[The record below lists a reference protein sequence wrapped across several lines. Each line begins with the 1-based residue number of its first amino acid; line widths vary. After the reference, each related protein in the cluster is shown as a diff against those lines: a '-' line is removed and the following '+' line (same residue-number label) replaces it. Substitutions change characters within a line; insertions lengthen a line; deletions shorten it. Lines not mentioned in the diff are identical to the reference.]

1 MHSQTNKDRYVA
13 YRVVEQKTMSTIKFI
28 NGGRRM
34 TPMNLNTNFNNLVEL
49 MVLTDALTN
58 GLENLGFN
66 IREEINTRFTME
78 YMHEMQFNIEEPITG
93 YGFFMPI
100 DAIKVIYPT
109 SKLKLVRL
117 KLVADMI
124 DDDDA
129 IECIKLIDTIIKG
142 IDKVDVF
149 YFEVGK

>member
-1 MHSQTNKDRYVA
+1 
-13 YRVVEQKTMSTIKFI
+13 MSAIKFI
-28 NGGRRM
+28 VGSRRM

-49 MVLTDALTN
+49 MALTDALTS

-124 DDDDA
+124 DDDNA
-129 IECIKLIDTIIKG
+129 VECVKLIDTIIKG

>member
-1 MHSQTNKDRYVA
+1 
-13 YRVVEQKTMSTIKFI
+13 MSAIKFVV
-28 NGGRRM
+28 GSRRM

-49 MVLTDALTN
+49 MAMTDILTS
-58 GLENLGFN
+58 GLEKLGFN

-109 SKLKLVRL
+109 SKLKWVRL
-117 KLVADMI
+117 KLIADLI
-124 DDDDA
+124 DDDNA
-129 IECIKLIDTIIKG
+129 IECVKLIDTIIEG

>member
-1 MHSQTNKDRYVA
+1 
-13 YRVVEQKTMSTIKFI
+13 MSAIKFI
-28 NGGRRM
+28 ARERM
-34 TPMNLNTNFNNLVEL
+34 TPIKLNTNFNNLVEL
-49 MVLTDALTN
+49 MAMTDILTS
-58 GLENLGFN
+58 GLEKLGFN

-117 KLVADMI
+117 KLIADLI
-124 DDDDA
+124 DEDNA
-129 IECIKLIDTIIKG
+129 IECVKLIDTIIEG

>member
-1 MHSQTNKDRYVA
+1 
-13 YRVVEQKTMSTIKFI
+13 MSAIKFI
-28 NGGRRM
+28 ARERM
-34 TPMNLNTNFNNLVEL
+34 TPIKLNTNFNNLVEL
-49 MVLTDALTN
+49 MAMTDILTS
-58 GLENLGFN
+58 GLEKLGFN

-93 YGFFMPI
+93 DGFFMPI

-117 KLVADMI
+117 KLIADLI
-124 DDDDA
+124 DEDNA
-129 IECIKLIDTIIKG
+129 IECVKLIDTIIEG

>member
-1 MHSQTNKDRYVA
+1 
-13 YRVVEQKTMSTIKFI
+13 MSAIKFI
-28 NGGRRM
+28 AKERM
-34 TPMNLNTNFNNLVEL
+34 TPIKLNTNFNNIVEL
-49 MVLTDALTN
+49 MALTDTLTN
-58 GLENLGFN
+58 GLEILGFN

-93 YGFFMPI
+93 DGFFMPI

-109 SKLKLVRL
+109 SKLKLVKL
-117 KLVADMI
+117 KLLADLI
-124 DDDDA
+124 DDDNA
-129 IECIKLIDTIIKG
+129 IECVKLIDTIIKG

>member
-1 MHSQTNKDRYVA
+1 
-13 YRVVEQKTMSTIKFI
+13 MSAIKFVV
-28 NGGRRM
+28 GSRRM
-34 TPMNLNTNFNNLVEL
+34 TPMVLNTNFNNLVEL
-49 MVLTDALTN
+49 MALTDTLTN

-117 KLVADMI
+117 KLVADLI
-124 DDDDA
+124 DDDNA
-129 IECIKLIDTIIKG
+129 VECVKLIDTIIKG

>member
-1 MHSQTNKDRYVA
+1 MIYHLNTTL
-13 YRVVEQKTMSTIKFI
+13 KTMSAIKFI
-28 NGGRRM
+28 VGSRRM
-34 TPMNLNTNFNNLVEL
+34 TPMNLSTNFNNLVEL
-49 MVLTDALTN
+49 MAMTDILTS
-58 GLENLGFN
+58 GLEKLGFN

-117 KLVADMI
+117 KLIADLI
-124 DDDDA
+124 DDDNA
-129 IECIKLIDTIIKG
+129 IECVKLIDTIIEG

>member
-1 MHSQTNKDRYVA
+1 
-13 YRVVEQKTMSTIKFI
+13 MSAIKFI
-28 NGGRRM
+28 ARERM
-34 TPMNLNTNFNNLVEL
+34 TPIKLNTNFNNLVEL
-49 MVLTDALTN
+49 MAMTDILTS
-58 GLENLGFN
+58 GLEKLGFN

-93 YGFFMPI
+93 EGFFMPI

-117 KLVADMI
+117 KLIADLI
-124 DDDDA
+124 DEDNA
-129 IECIKLIDTIIKG
+129 IECVKLIDTIIEG

>member
-1 MHSQTNKDRYVA
+1 
-13 YRVVEQKTMSTIKFI
+13 MSAIKFI
-28 NGGRRM
+28 AKERM
-34 TPMNLNTNFNNLVEL
+34 TPIKLNTNFNNIVEL
-49 MVLTDALTN
+49 MALTDTLTN
-58 GLENLGFN
+58 GLEILGFN

-93 YGFFMPI
+93 DGFFMPI

-117 KLVADMI
+117 KLIADMI
-124 DDDDA
+124 DDDNA
-129 IECIKLIDTIIKG
+129 IECIKLIDTIIEG

-149 YFEVGK
+149 YFEVSK

>member
-1 MHSQTNKDRYVA
+1 MIYHLNTTL
-13 YRVVEQKTMSTIKFI
+13 KTMSAIKFI
-28 NGGRRM
+28 VGSRRM
-34 TPMNLNTNFNNLVEL
+34 TPMSLNTNFNNLVEL
-49 MVLTDALTN
+49 MALTDALTN

-117 KLVADMI
+117 KLVADLI
-124 DDDDA
+124 DDDNA
-129 IECIKLIDTIIKG
+129 VECVKLIDTIIKG

>member
-1 MHSQTNKDRYVA
+1 
-13 YRVVEQKTMSTIKFI
+13 MSAIKFI
-28 NGGRRM
+28 VGSRRM

-49 MVLTDALTN
+49 MALTDTLTN

-78 YMHEMQFNIEEPITG
+78 YMHEMQFNIEEPLTG

-117 KLVADMI
+117 KLVADLI
-124 DDDDA
+124 DDDNA
-129 IECIKLIDTIIKG
+129 VECVKLIDTIIKG

>member
-1 MHSQTNKDRYVA
+1 
-13 YRVVEQKTMSTIKFI
+13 MSAIKF
-28 NGGRRM
+28 GVGSRRM
-34 TPMNLNTNFNNLVEL
+34 TPMVLNTNFNNLVEL
-49 MVLTDALTN
+49 MALTDALTN

-66 IREEINTRFTME
+66 VREEINTRFTME

-109 SKLKLVRL
+109 TKLKLMRL
-117 KLVADMI
+117 KLVADLI
-124 DDDDA
+124 DDDNA
-129 IECIKLIDTIIKG
+129 VECVKLIDTIIKG

>member
-1 MHSQTNKDRYVA
+1 
-13 YRVVEQKTMSTIKFI
+13 MSAIKFI
-28 NGGRRM
+28 VKDRM
-34 TPMNLNTNFNNLVEL
+34 TPIKLNTNFNNLVEL
-49 MVLTDALTN
+49 MALTDTLTN
-58 GLENLGFN
+58 GLEKLGLN

-109 SKLKLVRL
+109 PFLKLLRI
-117 KLVADMI
+117 KLIADFI
-124 DDDDA
+124 DNDNA
-129 IECIKLIDTIIKG
+129 LECIYLIDTIIEG

-149 YFEVGK
+149 YFKVGN

>member
-1 MHSQTNKDRYVA
+1 
-13 YRVVEQKTMSTIKFI
+13 MSAIKFI
-28 NGGRRM
+28 VGSRRM

-49 MVLTDALTN
+49 MALTDTLTS

-117 KLVADMI
+117 KLVADLI
-124 DDDDA
+124 DDDNA
-129 IECIKLIDTIIKG
+129 VECVKLIDTIIKG

>member
-1 MHSQTNKDRYVA
+1 
-13 YRVVEQKTMSTIKFI
+13 MSAIKFVV
-28 NGGRRM
+28 GSRRM

-49 MVLTDALTN
+49 MALTDALTN

-117 KLVADMI
+117 KLIADLI
-124 DDDDA
+124 DEDNA
-129 IECIKLIDTIIKG
+129 IECIKLIDTIIEG

>member
-1 MHSQTNKDRYVA
+1 
-13 YRVVEQKTMSTIKFI
+13 MSAIKFI
-28 NGGRRM
+28 AKERM
-34 TPMNLNTNFNNLVEL
+34 TPIKLNTNFNNLVEL
-49 MVLTDALTN
+49 MALTDALTN
-58 GLENLGFN
+58 GLENLGLN
-66 IREEINTRFTME
+66 VREDINTRFTME

-109 SKLKLVRL
+109 SKLKLIRW
-117 KLVADMI
+117 KLIADLI
-124 DDDDA
+124 DEDNA
-129 IECIKLIDTIIKG
+129 IECVKLIDTIIEG

>member
-1 MHSQTNKDRYVA
+1 
-13 YRVVEQKTMSTIKFI
+13 MSAIKFI
-28 NGGRRM
+28 VGSRRM

-49 MVLTDALTN
+49 MALTDTLTN

-117 KLVADMI
+117 KLVADLI
-124 DDDDA
+124 DDDNA
-129 IECIKLIDTIIKG
+129 VECVKLIDTIIKG

>member
-1 MHSQTNKDRYVA
+1 
-13 YRVVEQKTMSTIKFI
+13 MSAIKFI
-28 NGGRRM
+28 VGSRRM

-49 MVLTDALTN
+49 MALTDALTN

-66 IREEINTRFTME
+66 IREEINRRFTME
-78 YMHEMQFNIEEPITG
+78 YMHERQFNIEEPITG

-117 KLVADMI
+117 KLIADMI
-124 DDDDA
+124 DDDNA
-129 IECIKLIDTIIKG
+129 VECVKLIDTIIKG

>member
-149 YFEVGK
+149 YFEVVK

>member
-1 MHSQTNKDRYVA
+1 
-13 YRVVEQKTMSTIKFI
+13 MSAIKFI
-28 NGGRRM
+28 VGSRRM

-49 MVLTDALTN
+49 MALTDTLTN

-66 IREEINTRFTME
+66 IREEINTRFTMA
-78 YMHEMQFNIEEPITG
+78 YMHEMQFNIEEPLTG

-117 KLVADMI
+117 KLVADLI
-124 DDDDA
+124 DDDNA
-129 IECIKLIDTIIKG
+129 VECVKLIDTIIKG

>member
-1 MHSQTNKDRYVA
+1 
-13 YRVVEQKTMSTIKFI
+13 MSAIKFI
-28 NGGRRM
+28 AKERM
-34 TPMNLNTNFNNLVEL
+34 TPVELNTNFNNLVEL
-49 MVLTDALTN
+49 MTMTDILTS
-58 GLENLGFN
+58 GLEKLGFN

-93 YGFFMPI
+93 EGFFMPI

-117 KLVADMI
+117 KLIADLI
-124 DDDDA
+124 DEDNA
-129 IECIKLIDTIIKG
+129 IECVKLIDTIIEG